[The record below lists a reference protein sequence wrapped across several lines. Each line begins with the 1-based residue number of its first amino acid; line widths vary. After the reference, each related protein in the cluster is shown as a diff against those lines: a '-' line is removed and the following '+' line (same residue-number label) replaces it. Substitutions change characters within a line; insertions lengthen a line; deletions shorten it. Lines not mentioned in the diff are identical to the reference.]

1 MRDKYILIATTSD
14 RYEMLKQYLW
24 SIVLYAK
31 DWHVIIVGQKYTD
44 KQINKIQKIISKT
57 SVVLSLKEKVGMH
70 NAKMIGLE
78 HIRSL
83 SESYVVC
90 SADDDMMFTHR
101 TKFKKALKK
110 LEDPSV
116 GFVSL
121 GWVKHG
127 NQLEAYKSVKQFVKQ
142 DIVYT
147 GGGMLF
153 TERLTD
159 ILLDEPRLEYVCDNS
174 LWSVLAYINGY
185 KNYRYRGSC
194 TIHNICKLGGRRT
207 WLNSGIKVLGRQDLL
222 DYKPSA
228 YTNNNPN
235 DYLIPTGKDITLYA
249 QELHKTNMK

>member
-1 MRDKYILIATTSD
+1 MRDKFILIATTSD

-24 SIVLYAK
+24 SIALYAK
-31 DWHVIIVGQKYTD
+31 DCSIVIVGQKYSNE
-44 KQINKIQKIISKT
+44 QIKDIQKIISKR
-57 SVVLSLKEKVGMH
+57 SVVLSLAQKVGMH

-78 HIRSL
+78 HIREL
-83 SESYVVC
+83 SQSYVVC
-90 SADDDMMFTHR
+90 SADDDMVFTHR
-101 TKFKKALKK
+101 TSFDKALKK
-110 LEDPSV
+110 LEKPNV

-121 GWVKHG
+121 GWVKHS
-127 NQLEAYKSVKQFVKQ
+127 NQLEAYKSVDQFVKQ

-153 TERLTD
+153 TERLTE
-159 ILLDEPRLEYVCDNS
+159 ILLNEPRLEYVCDNS

-235 DYLIPTGKDITLYA
+235 DYLIPTSKDITLYA
-249 QELHKTNMK
+249 RELHTNNIK